1 METTIVIHAP
11 DLAAVWTSMAR
22 ARETPSADDASL
34 RTVAFHMSLF
44 LVLLL
49 PIGHAMASIVTAAS
63 SIQRRSTLYT
73 AGLETAAGIEPATI
87 VCMGVA
93 VLVLVLQLLS
103 AVLSPLAADAMLF
116 HVATGL
122 VLISVLHGTLHLQ
135 LPSKLLL
142 LLILSA
148 AGVVYP
154 ALLLAAWSDHGWFAP
169 SLDSNGLG
177 VIDMGGLGAVHIPI
191 GAIVLTAMLLLPD
204 TLETAQVHATDP
216 FSILATGLTSIGWP
230 GLALGHATLFL
241 GGDVWLPT
249 LVTIAVH
256 TILASTGGALVGL
269 IAMRTFLP
277 AMDVSVCA
285 FAGFVAGSGSAGL
298 VAPYVALLLGVG
310 GAGAYLAVAK
320 AAVAAQR
327 LRVPSEYSSAVA
339 VHLGAGVFGLLAS
352 SVVVSDAQRSAV
364 LGLRNRTTWQQLG
377 ANALLALLAVA
388 WSMLIAAV
396 VLVPVRLR
404 RDRDVQSMV
413 YTEMDDFDFDSH
425 HDDDGSTICSSKP
438 RRSEWLYR

>member
-11 DLAAVWTSMAR
+11 DLTAVWTSMAR
-22 ARETPSADDASL
+22 AGETPSADDASL
-34 RTVAFHMSLF
+34 RAVAFHMSLF

-49 PIGHAMASIVTAAS
+49 PIGHAMASIATAAS

-103 AVLSPLAADAMLF
+103 AVLSPLSADVLFF

-135 LPSKLLL
+135 LPSRLLL

-154 ALLLAAWSDHGWFAP
+154 ALMLAADHGWFAP

-177 VIDMGGLGAVHIPI
+177 AIDMGGLSAVHIPI
-191 GAIVLTAMLLLPD
+191 GTIVLTAMLLLPD
-204 TLETAQVHATDP
+204 TLETAQVLATDP

-269 IAMRTFLP
+269 IAMGTFLP

-298 VAPYVALLLGVG
+298 VAPFVALLLGVG
-310 GAGAYLAVAK
+310 GACAYLAVAK

-388 WSMLIAAV
+388 WSMLVAAV

-413 YTEMDDFDFDSH
+413 YTEMDDFDFDSY

-438 RRSEWLYR
+438 RRSEWP